1 VPCLTGLPSCAVQVL
16 APYDSEDAR
25 GLLKAAIRDPDP
37 VIFLENEL
45 MYGTA
50 FPVDEKVRWGSQQL
64 GCTLSGTVRARAC
77 TFACAA
83 ADLSSCSTVSGP
95 CMAAGSQQLTIL
107 GWSQHN
113 QQGTR
118 CCQPGAW
125 DTHVFAPTVPASM
138 PLGHAM
144 IGVMP
149 WLGSCHDWGHAMI
162 GVMP

>member
-1 VPCLTGLPSCAVQVL
+1 MPCLTGLPSCAVQVL

-50 FPVDEKVRWGSQQL
+50 FPVDEKVRWGGQQL

-113 QQGTR
+113 QQGAR

-125 DTHVFAPTVPASM
+125 ENACFSANSPCIHAS
-138 PLGHAM
+138 
-144 IGVMP
+144 
-149 WLGSCHDWGHAMI
+149 GSCHDWVHAMI
-162 GVMP
+162 GFMP